1 MVGLAA
7 RRASPDLDRR
17 ARCLIPPRRCST
29 IAAERGGRPPPATVI
44 EPLTLEEMLL
54 RLVAAMLMGALLG
67 INREQRGKPAGLKTM
82 TLVSVGAASFMLV
95 SLELFL
101 SVPDTVGGIG
111 FLGAGSIIRARG
123 SVVGMTTA
131 ATIWTVGAV
140 GLACGLGQFRLAL
153 LITLVAWVILV
164 GFGFVERT
172 WLGHP
177 SGRREPPPDEPSP
190 R

>member
-1 MVGLAA
+1 
-7 RRASPDLDRR
+7 
-17 ARCLIPPRRCST
+17 
-29 IAAERGGRPPPATVI
+29 VI

-101 SVPDTVGGIG
+101 SVPDTASGAARIDLTRVVQGVVGGIG